1 MPHKRFDELRDKMT
15 AESRE
20 RVNQRLAE
28 LLKEMETDASAR
40 YVRIDDDLIEA
51 FPTAEAVNAGLRR
64 WLKIQTD
71 NQES

>member
-1 MPHKRFDELRDKMT
+1 MPHKRFDELRGKMT

-20 RVNQRLAE
+20 RVNQRFAE

-51 FPTAEAVNAGLRR
+51 FPTTEAVNAGLRR
-64 WLKIQTD
+64 WLKIQTG